1 MEDRQIRIHNAVRQ
15 CVRQSHASLTPFFA
29 ISKFCDRL
37 RSEGVLSS
45 QDIEQV
51 ESLAWRELQTIRGE
65 FGHDR

>member
-15 CVRQSHASLTPFFA
+15 CVRESHASLTPFLS
-29 ISKFCDRL
+29 ISKYCERL
-37 RSEGVLSS
+37 RKEGGLPPS
-45 QDIEQV
+45 DIEQV